1 MIKRSL
7 SDEVELELE
16 RIAQGGAGV
25 GRWQGQVVFAM
36 GGLPGER
43 VRVRLYQR
51 RASYAYG
58 QVVAILTPAPER
70 VSPRLPAASHMP
82 WQHIA
87 YDAQVRFKQA
97 IVQEQ
102 LAHLAGLTDVEVRP
116 IVPAAHPWHYRNTA
130 HLHVQNQQIGYY
142 AAGSR
147 RVVDLDA
154 DPLLLPVL
162 NTALAGLR
170 TLVPSTTATVHD
182 VVLRASATYGYAIAA
197 LKGIGALPALA
208 AKWHARVPQLAGVAW
223 NTARTD
229 PNEPQALRLYEELGG
244 IVFALGLHS
253 FFQTHTA
260 QAEALL
266 TVVRDGLRLEPGQR
280 VLDAYSGVGTFA
292 LPLTHGSCDVVAIEE
307 NPWAVADGQYS
318 AQLNAIDQVRFIT
331 APVERTL
338 ATLASPFTAAILDPP
353 RRGCH
358 PAALAALINLAP
370 PRIAYVSCHPGILA
384 RDLRILLQAGY
395 HLAYV
400 QPIDLFPQTPHIES
414 VAFLELKRA
423 PGWEQ

>member
-1 MIKRSL
+1 M

-16 RIAQGGAGV
+16 GIAQGGAGV

-43 VRVRLYQR
+43 VRVRLSQR
-51 RASYAYG
+51 RSSYAHG
-58 QVVAILTPAPER
+58 QVVAVLTPSPER
-70 VSPRLPAASHMP
+70 VSPRCPAADHMP

-87 YDAQVRFKQA
+87 YDAQIRFKQA

-116 IVPAAHPWHYRNTA
+116 VLPAAHSWHYRNTA

-162 NTALAGLR
+162 NTVLAGLR
-170 TLVPSTTATVHD
+170 TLLPTATVTVSD
-182 VVLRASATYGYAIAA
+182 VVLRASAAYGYAIAA
-197 LKGIGALPALA
+197 LHGTGALPAVA
-208 AKWHARVPQLAGVAW
+208 AQWQSRVPQLAGVTWQAG
-223 NTARTD
+223 D
-229 PNEPQALRLYEELGG
+229 PNLDTPPLIRLHEELAG
-244 IVFALGLHS
+244 IVFALGIHS

-260 QAEALL
+260 QAEVLL
-266 TVVRDGLRLEPGQR
+266 AVVRNGLALEPGQR
-280 VLDAYSGVGTFA
+280 LLDAYSGVGTFA
-292 LPLTHGSCDVVAIEE
+292 LPLAHGLHEVVAIEE
-307 NPWAVADGQYS
+307 NPWAVADGHYS
-318 AQLNAIDQVRFIT
+318 AHLNALDQVRFVT
-331 APVERTL
+331 APVERML
-338 ATLASPFTAAILDPP
+338 ATLDPPFTAAILDPP

-370 PRIAYVSCHPGILA
+370 PRIAYISCHPGILA

-395 HLAYV
+395 ELTYV
-400 QPIDLFPQTPHIES
+400 QPVDLFPQTPHIES
-414 VAFLELKRA
+414 VAFLELD
-423 PGWEQ
+423 

>member
-1 MIKRSL
+1 M
-7 SDEVELELE
+7 
-16 RIAQGGAGV
+16 AQGGAGV
-25 GRWQGQVVFAM
+25 GRWQGQVVFAT

-51 RASYAYG
+51 RASYARG
-58 QVVAILTPAPER
+58 QVVAVLTPAPER
-70 VSPRLPAASHMP
+70 LSPRLPFAAHMP

-102 LAHLAGLTDVEVRP
+102 LDYLAGLTDVEVRP
-116 IVPAAHPWHYRNTA
+116 ILPALHPWHYRNTA
-130 HLHVQNQQIGYY
+130 HLHVQDQQIGYY

-147 RVVDLDA
+147 RVVDLET

-162 NTALAGLR
+162 NTVLHGLR
-170 TLVPSTTATVHD
+170 TLLPTTTVTVSD

-197 LKGIGALPALA
+197 LDGIGALPTLA
-208 AKWHARVPQLAGVAW
+208 AQWQARVPQLAGVICQA
-223 NTARTD
+223 ARTN
-229 PNEPQALRLYEELGG
+229 PNEPQSVRLHEELGG
-244 IVFALGLHS
+244 IVFALGIHS

-260 QAEALL
+260 QADVLL
-266 TVVRDGLRLEPGQR
+266 AVVRNGLRLQPGER
-280 VLDAYSGVGTFA
+280 LLDAYSGVGTFA
-292 LPLTHGSCDVVAIEE
+292 LPLAHGLREVVAIEE

-318 AQLNAIDQVRFIT
+318 AYLNALDQVRFVT

-338 ATLASPFTAAILDPP
+338 ANLEPLFTAAILDPP

-384 RDLRILLQAGY
+384 RDLRVLLQAGY
-395 HLAYV
+395 HLTYV
-400 QPIDLFPQTPHIES
+400 QPVDLFPQTPHIES
-414 VAFLELKRA
+414 VAFLELA
-423 PGWEQ
+423 